1 MTRGN
6 EIHITE
12 FLLLGLTSDPR
23 KQVWLFA
30 SFLAM
35 YLVNV
40 AGNSVIIAAI
50 RGDARLH
57 TPMYFFFSPL
67 SSVDICFISIIVPSL
82 LANILRKGKRVPFAE
97 FLTQMYFFVAFG
109 ITDSFLLAA
118 MAIDHY
124 VAICN
129 PLHYTTT
136 MNPRR
141 CLMLVIT
148 SWLVSHLHSLTH
160 TILTFRLSFHGPN
173 IIHHFCDVQP
183 LLTLSCCVASVNE
196 LLAFTEGSFVIM
208 SPFLFIIVSY
218 VCITRAV
225 LRVPSGRGRFKVFST
240 CGSHI
245 TVVTL
250 YYGTSISVYIC
261 PLSTYSVTKDGE
273 VTVIYT
279 VVIPML
285 KLFIYSLRNK
295 DLKQALK
302 KLAGRKEQTIKTLWR
317 SSLKLHE
324 YLILHQMSSHLFIYL
339 SWYQII
345 VSYFSQ

>member
-6 EIHITE
+6 QTHITE

-35 YLVNV
+35 YLVNM

-50 RGDARLH
+50 QGDARLH
-57 TPMYFFFSPL
+57 TPMYFFL
-67 SSVDICFISIIVPSL
+67 SNLSFVDICFTNVIVPRM
-82 LANILRKGKRVPFAE
+82 LANILSKGKTIPFAQC
-97 FLTQMYFFVAFG
+97 LAQMYFFVTCA

-118 MAIDHY
+118 MAIDRY

-136 MNPRR
+136 MNSRR
-141 CLMLVIT
+141 CLLLVST

-160 TILTFRLSFHGPN
+160 TILMARLSFCGPN
-173 IIHHFCDVQP
+173 IIHHFFCDVQP
-183 LLTLSCCVASVNE
+183 LLMLSCSDTSVNE

-208 SPFLFIIVSY
+208 SPFLLIIVSY
-218 VCITRAV
+218 VCITCAV

-240 CGSHI
+240 CGSHL

-250 YYGTSISVYIC
+250 YYGTAISVYIR
-261 PLSTYSVTKDGE
+261 PSSTYSVTKDRV

-285 KLFIYSLRNK
+285 NPFIYSLRNK
-295 DLKQALK
+295 DMKQALR
-302 KLAGRKEQTIKTLWR
+302 KLAGRKE
-317 SSLKLHE
+317 
-324 YLILHQMSSHLFIYL
+324 
-339 SWYQII
+339 
-345 VSYFSQ
+345 